1 MFCTCIVVVD
11 LEVDVQ
17 NVREVA
23 WKALNNIDLERD
35 SVCQGSGRVARP
47 CQPPG
52 ELRIE
57 RNAQAARRKF
67 GELWKKARP

>member
-23 WKALNNIDLERD
+23 WKALNNIGLERD
-35 SVCQGSGRVARP
+35 SVRQGPGRFA
-47 CQPPG
+47 
-52 ELRIE
+52 
-57 RNAQAARRKF
+57 
-67 GELWKKARP
+67 

>member
-35 SVCQGSGRVARP
+35 SVRQGPGRFA
-47 CQPPG
+47 
-52 ELRIE
+52 
-57 RNAQAARRKF
+57 
-67 GELWKKARP
+67 